1 MEKQM
6 MNTAAAQAVYDTN
19 KHRSNESQTDIYMA
33 IGNAMMTFCA
43 AAASTLDSIDNI
55 KPPKNFE
62 EAMQL
67 PNWDDWCYA
76 TCKELCLPANVR
88 FKTRTTV

>member
-1 MEKQM
+1 
-6 MNTAAAQAVYDTN
+6 
-19 KHRSNESQTDIYMA
+19 
-33 IGNAMMTFCA
+33 MMTFCA

-67 PNWDDWCYA
+67 PNWDDWCYV
-76 TCKELCLPANVR
+76 TCKELDGMKKMNVFSKEEYTLEDLTMETVVGAWWPKTCPAFVPRGVN
-88 FKTRTTV
+88 TLCDTL